1 MNNNNKICH
10 LSLRR
15 GVLATAILAGM
26 GLPPAHAFEFDTG
39 HEDLSIRF
47 DNTLKLNYAQRVESA
62 NSKLAESWNNNDGNR
77 NFSSGSAV
85 SQRVDVLSELDVVFK
100 QQMGFRVSANTWYDH
115 AYDNVGSHNPAT
127 NQINDGQAD
136 SRHISGYADRYYNGP
151 SSEILDA
158 FVFGSMEIGEESL
171 LGAKLGSH
179 TQYWGESILAF
190 AHGNSYGQSG
200 LDISKALAIPGTE
213 AKELFIPRNQLST
226 SLTVNSELTLGAQ
239 YFFDW
244 DASRLPESGTYLG
257 FNDGIQSGGH
267 NLSLIGGLN
276 PFFGAPGPHGV
287 HQYLRLSNG
296 KTFTPDDSGDFGL
309 MAKWSPAWLDG
320 TLGFYY
326 RNTSDILPNL
336 ALSPTAVGMPQLI
349 SGCCR

>member
-1 MNNNNKICH
+1 M
-10 LSLRR
+10 
-15 GVLATAILAGM
+15 
-26 GLPPAHAFEFDTG
+26 
-39 HEDLSIRF
+39 
-47 DNTLKLNYAQRVESA
+47 
-62 NSKLAESWNNNDGNR
+62 
-77 NFSSGSAV
+77 
-85 SQRVDVLSELDVVFK
+85 LSELDVVFK

-226 SLTVNSELTLGAQ
+226 SLTVNSELTLGRSTSSTGMPRACRNREPI
-239 YFFDW
+239 W
-244 DASRLPESGTYLG
+244 GSTMASR
-257 FNDGIQSGGH
+257 
-267 NLSLIGGLN
+267 
-276 PFFGAPGPHGV
+276 AV
-287 HQYLRLSNG
+287 
-296 KTFTPDDSGDFGL
+296 
-309 MAKWSPAWLDG
+309 
-320 TLGFYY
+320 
-326 RNTSDILPNL
+326 DI
-336 ALSPTAVGMPQLI
+336 I
-349 SGCCR
+349 CR